1 MELFNLP
8 MKYIEPLFRP
18 PAEADSLIFQVAYGC
33 PHNTCRFCGMYKTV
47 KYRARD
53 RMEVLREFAEAGK
66 RYPETQRIFLADGD
80 VMIFPFAEL
89 REMLFELNR
98 CFPSLSRVNIYANGS
113 SIVAKTADELREL
126 RRLKLNTLY
135 VGLES
140 GDQEILNLVNKK
152 ENVKNM
158 IDGVK
163 LAQECGLKCSVMILL
178 GLGGREY
185 SLRHAVKTAEALNV
199 MQPRLLSA
207 LRFIEVPGCSM
218 YDGYQTVTE
227 YGAVEELKHIIS
239 RLELSKTVF
248 RANHTSNPAPLAG
261 RFPNDKQ
268 QLIAEID
275 YLLSGGALDRQGPG
289 RQPFFL

>member
-1 MELFNLP
+1 
-8 MKYIEPLFRP
+8 MKYVEPLFRP
-18 PAEADSLIFQVAYGC
+18 PAEADSLIFQAAYGC

-47 KYRARD
+47 RYRVRD
-53 RMEVLREFAEAGK
+53 RGELLREIADAGRK
-66 RYPETQRIFLADGD
+66 YPDTQRVFLADGD
-80 VMIFPFAEL
+80 VMIFSFAEM
-89 REMLFELNR
+89 REILSELNLH
-98 CFPSLSRVNIYANGS
+98 FSSLSRVNVYANGS
-113 SIVAKTADELREL
+113 SIIAKTPEELQEL

-140 GDQEILNLVNKK
+140 GDQEILALVNKQEK
-152 ENVKNM
+152 VPDM
-158 IDGVK
+158 IAGVK

-185 SLRHAVKTAEALNV
+185 SLRHAAKTAEALNA

-218 YDGYQTVTE
+218 YDGYQTITE
-227 YGAVEELKHIIS
+227 YGAVGELKGIIS
-239 RLELSKTVF
+239 RLELNKTVF
-248 RANHTSNPAPLAG
+248 RANHSSNPAPLAG

-268 QLIAEID
+268 QLIAELD
-275 YLLSGGALDRQGPG
+275 YLLSGSMLDRKGPG

>member
-1 MELFNLP
+1 
-8 MKYIEPLFRP
+8 MKYVEPLFRP
-18 PAEADSLIFQVAYGC
+18 PAEADSLIFQAAYGC

-47 KYRARD
+47 RYRVRD
-53 RMEVLREFAEAGK
+53 RGELLREIADAGRK
-66 RYPETQRIFLADGD
+66 YPDTQRVFLADGD

-89 REMLFELNR
+89 REILSELNLH
-98 CFPSLSRVNIYANGS
+98 FHSLSRVNVYANGS
-113 SIVAKTADELREL
+113 SIIAKTPGELQEL

-140 GDQEILNLVNKK
+140 GDQEILTLVNKQEK
-152 ENVKNM
+152 VQDM
-158 IDGVK
+158 IAGVK
-163 LAQECGLKCSVMILL
+163 LAQECGLICSVMILL

-185 SLRHAVKTAEALNV
+185 SSRHAEKTAEALNA

-218 YDGYQTVTE
+218 YDGYQTIAE
-227 YGAVEELKHIIS
+227 YGAVGELKAIIS
-239 RLELSKTVF
+239 RLELNKTVF
-248 RANHTSNPAPLAG
+248 RANHTSNPVPLAG

-268 QLIAEID
+268 QLIAELD
-275 YLLSGGALDRQGPG
+275 YLLSGSMLDRKGPG

>member
-1 MELFNLP
+1 
-8 MKYIEPLFRP
+8 
-18 PAEADSLIFQVAYGC
+18 
-33 PHNTCRFCGMYKTV
+33 
-47 KYRARD
+47 
-53 RMEVLREFAEAGK
+53 LRTG
-66 RYPETQRIFLADGD
+66 
-80 VMIFPFAEL
+80 
-89 REMLFELNR
+89 
-98 CFPSLSRVNIYANGS
+98 SIYANGS

-140 GDQEILNLVNKK
+140 GDQEILKLVNKK
-152 ENVKNM
+152 ETVKDM

-163 LAQECGLKCSVMILL
+163 QAQECGLKCSVMILL

-185 SLRHAVKTAEALNV
+185 SLRHAVKTAEALNA

-227 YGAVEELKHIIS
+227 HGAVEELKHIIS
-239 RLELSKTVF
+239 RLELNKTVF
-248 RANHTSNPAPLAG
+248 RANHTSNPVPLAG

-268 QLIAEID
+268 QLIAELD
-275 YLLSGGALDRQGPG
+275 YLLSGRTLDRQGPG